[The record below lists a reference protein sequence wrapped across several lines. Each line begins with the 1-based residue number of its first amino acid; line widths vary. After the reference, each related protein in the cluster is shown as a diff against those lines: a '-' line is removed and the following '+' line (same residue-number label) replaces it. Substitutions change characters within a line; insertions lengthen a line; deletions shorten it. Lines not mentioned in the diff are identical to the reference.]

1 MTCKFKFILS
11 VPRSAT
17 ETLHRG
23 RRSVATTPFPPIAA
37 FMSKTTFFQSAVLAL
52 AFSLTSFQ
60 VIANPIDP
68 NPQVIAGQVEFE
80 GLNSEAASILQQS
93 QQAIVDYAMFN
104 VPDGSSVQFIQPN
117 SDATILNRITG
128 ADPSFIKGSIIANGQ
143 VFMVNP
149 AGVAFGPDSVIRADM
164 FMAIAGDLSNSS
176 FLQGDLD
183 FSLTGSVENQGSLSA
198 QRGVA
203 LLGRQVK
210 NTGQIVAEDGFVL
223 LASGDE
229 VLLQPNGTNL
239 AVQLDETTEAVK
251 QAGIGVENLGEVDG
265 EEIMFSAGDAF
276 ATAVRHNGVA
286 RATQSIELHSDGGRI
301 EVGGELVAG
310 TEDGGRIEVGGTDLG
325 GEGTPTAASVTISES
340 AVVDASSQG
349 EGDGGH
355 VVVWS
360 DGLTEM
366 FGGIVAVGGPSGS
379 GGYAEVS
386 GREVDFGYAGWN
398 IALGAGGEF
407 LLDPV
412 DVVIDAATAGNI
424 VQSLSG
430 GTAVSIVTSGAGADN
445 GNITVDSPIEVAS
458 VQTPATLSL
467 ISDGDIV
474 VNASLE
480 SGQVFPD
487 GSTAFSLE
495 AGGNITI
502 NENIRTGIS
511 GAESQGAVL
520 LTAGGDIN
528 LNASIDSSN
537 GPLAIRAINDISLA
551 SGNQLLTGGSG
562 SEAGLL
568 MEIVSDIG
576 AVTFNGGVIQLFGD
590 TDVYIEADQFL
601 NYSGSNLIGGPGT
614 GSWNIHLPH
623 PLGRTSVAAEGDRHQ
638 YGSLNSLNQ
647 AFYGASNGAPEDVTQ
662 NHYLFANQPTI
673 EIQAHDAEKTY
684 GNDGQPL
691 LGGGGFTAVSAD
703 LVDASAFGSVFTQ
716 DTLQTVLSGD
726 VSLSSDASATTAG
739 VGNYDIRIEGFAFP
753 NGYVPNYVIGQF
765 TVNPRAVT
773 LVANT
778 QERIYGNTMPL
789 DGTAFTVRDLGVE
802 GDSFLPNSE
811 TIVEVVL
818 SSANGGGTNTN
829 LDAGTYASDLS
840 ISQDTSSLQ
849 GSGTFSAANYSF
861 TYLPGDLVINR
872 RPISIQANQQTKYY
886 GDIDEL
892 ETDST
897 AFTIIDLDSNAD
909 LPNNDDIL
917 SVDLSS
923 LTDRDV
929 SQVSDVDTYT
939 NELRISGVTGNDAF
953 NPDNYILEYLDGD
966 YQIQARPITLTA
978 ADRSRL
984 YGDTLELGE
993 TDFILTDQGLTATE
1007 AAFELPN
1014 GETIDR
1020 VTLTSTDGRA
1030 GSTIAAAGTYDDN
1043 IIIEVGSEIGSNG
1056 FRSSNYAITLE
1067 NGEFVIEPRPV
1078 TLTATGQARVY
1089 GDDMVLSDTAFTVT
1103 DVDLDSDLPNGELID
1118 TVNLNSANGVDVTT
1132 TASAGSYTD
1141 EIQIT
1146 GQDGSAGFDASNYE
1160 LTYVDGDLVVNRRA
1174 VTLTA
1179 LQQDRIY
1186 GDPMVLDDTAF
1197 AVLDLDDDSELPNGE
1212 VIDTVSLESAAGV
1225 DSDTTAG
1232 AGFYSGNLQITGQAG
1247 SGGFDAANYDLSYV
1261 NGDLVVSQRA
1271 VTLTALQQDRIYGN
1285 ELVLDDTAFTVLD
1298 LDSDNS
1304 LPNGEVIDTVALNS
1318 VNGVDITTTSNVGTY
1333 TDEIQIVGQTGEA
1346 GTNFNAANYDLTYV
1360 AGDLVINQRAVT
1372 LTASQQERIY
1382 GNELVLDD
1390 TAFTVEDLDGGPAL
1404 PNGEVIDTVALNS
1417 VTGADLT
1424 TTANAGLYEDEIEIT
1439 GQNGSAGFEAS
1450 NYDLTYVAGDLQV
1463 NQRAVTLTALQQE
1476 RIYGDELVLDET
1488 AFTVTDLDGD
1498 NALPNEEVIDTVD
1511 LASVWAIPGTLG
1523 GVDQNTAAP
1532 VGVYADNILILDQ
1545 NGSNGFDAR
1554 NYDLSYVS
1562 ADLVVNQRAVTL
1574 TASQQER
1581 IYGNEL
1587 LLDDVAF
1594 TIRDLD
1600 GDSILPN
1607 GEVIDTVA
1615 LNSVTGVDVTTTANV
1630 GRYVDQIEITNQS
1643 GSNGFDA
1650 ANYDLSYVDGDLVVN
1665 QRAVTL
1671 TASQQERI
1679 YGDELLL
1686 DDTAFTLLDLDGDTV
1701 LPNGEVIDT
1710 VALTSA
1716 NGVDTMTTA
1725 SVGRYGDEIVI
1736 TDQTGSGGF
1745 APGNY
1750 DLSYVDGDLVVNQR
1764 AVTLTASQ
1772 QERIYGDSMA
1782 LDNTAFTLLDLDGDS
1797 VLPNGEVIDTVAL
1810 NSVTGVDVTTTSNVG
1825 TYADEIEITGQ
1836 AGSNGFSAGNYD
1848 LSYVTGDLVVNQ
1860 RAVTLTASQQERIYG
1875 DSMVLDETAFT
1886 VTDLDGDS
1894 VLPNGE
1900 AVETVAL
1907 NSVNAIDTTTTANV
1921 GGYGDE
1927 IEITGQSGSNG
1938 FDAGNYDL
1946 TYVAGDLVVNQ
1957 RAVTLT
1963 ASQQERIYGDT
1974 MVLDETA
1981 FTVTDLDGDSVL
1993 PNGEVVDTV
2002 ALNSVTGVDVTTTSN
2017 VGTYADEI
2025 EITGQAGSNG
2035 FSAGNYD
2042 LSYVNGDLVV
2052 NQRAVTLTASQ
2063 QERIYGN
2070 AMVLDDTAFTVTD
2083 LDGDSALPNGESI
2096 DTVALN
2102 SVAGVDVTTASNVG
2116 TYADEIE
2123 ITGQAGSN
2131 GFSAGNYDL
2140 SYVTGDLVVNQR
2152 AVTLTASQQERIY
2165 GDAMVLDNTAFTVTD
2180 LDGDSVLP
2188 NGEVIDTVALNSVT
2202 GIDATTTANVGG
2214 YGDEIEITG
2223 QSGSNGF
2230 DAGNYDLSYVTGDL
2244 VVNQRAVTLTA
2255 SQQERIYGDTIVL
2268 DDTAF
2273 TVTDLDGDSVLPNGE
2288 VVDTVVLNSVTGV
2301 DVTTASNVGTYADE
2315 IEITGQAGS
2324 NGFSAGNYDLSY
2336 ETGDLVVNQRA
2347 VTLTAS
2353 QQERIY
2359 GDAMVLDDTAF
2370 TVTDLDGDA
2379 VLPNGEVI
2387 DTVALNTA
2395 TGVDVVT
2402 TSNVGT
2408 YADEIAITGQ
2418 AGSNGFSAGNYDLT
2432 YVTGD
2437 LVVNQRAVTL
2447 TALQQERIYGNAMV
2461 LDDTAFRVTDLD
2473 GDAVLPNGEVVDT
2486 VVLNSVTGVDVTT
2499 TSNVGTYLDEIA
2511 ITGQAGSNGFDAGNY
2526 DLSYVEGDLVVNQRA
2541 VTLTASQQE
2550 RIYGDTMV
2558 LDTTAFTVTDL
2569 DGDSVLPNGE
2579 VVDTVALNSVT
2590 GVDVTTSSNV
2600 GTYVDEIEIT
2610 GQAGSNG
2617 FSADNYDLS
2626 YVTGDLVV
2634 NQRAVT
2640 LTASQQERIYGDAMV
2655 LDDTSFTVSDLDGDS
2670 VLPNGEVVD
2679 TVALDSVT
2687 GVDVTT
2693 TSNVGTY
2700 ADEIAITDQAG
2711 SNGFDAGNYDL
2722 TYVTGDLVVNQ
2733 RSVTLTALQQ
2743 ERGYGTSLTFDSEA
2757 FTVLD
2762 MDGDNALPNGELI
2775 ETVDLVSEGGVAQD
2789 LIAFPVRYPENLR
2802 IVDQSGSDGFLA
2814 ENYDFTYV
2822 PGDLVVKGFPQGT
2835 VLFAEGSLEAYFDLL
2850 RGVSKIEAPFGL
2862 VDSPSRVATMLLY
2875 GYPEWEKLSAA
2886 SRKWV
2891 LAMIDLTPDEKLTE
2905 QYLLFL
2911 VRQAVNEG

>member
-17 ETLHRG
+17 ETLHGG

-143 VFMVNP
+143 VFIVNP

-251 QAGIGVENLGEVDG
+251 QDGIGVENLGEVDG

-386 GREVDFGYAGWN
+386 GREVDFGYDGWN

-818 SSANGGGTNTN
+818 SSANRGGTNTN

-2655 LDDTSFTVSDLDGDS
+2655 LDDTSFTVTDLDGDS

>member
-17 ETLHRG
+17 ETLHGG

-143 VFMVNP
+143 VFIVNP

-251 QAGIGVENLGEVDG
+251 QAGVGVENLGEVDG

-386 GREVDFGYAGWN
+386 GREVDFGYDGWN

-412 DVVIDAATAGNI
+412 DVVIGATEAG
-424 VQSLSG
+424 
-430 GTAVSIVTSGAGADN
+430 SIVSLLSAGTSVTIPTTSSFDAGDATISPDPFPTEPVN
-445 GNITVDSPIEVAS
+445 SPGSITINAPIEVAT
-458 VQTPATLSL
+458 QTNPSTLRL
-467 ISDGDIV
+467 ISDGDIF

-480 SGQVFPD
+480 SGQVFPED
-487 GSTAFSLE
+487 STAFSLE

-726 VSLSSDASATTAG
+726 VSLTSDASATTAG

-849 GSGTFSAANYSF
+849 GSGTFSAANYNF

-1067 NGEFVIEPRPV
+1067 DGEFVIEPRPV

-1298 LDSDNS
+1298 LDSDHS

-1382 GNELVLDD
+1382 GNELLLDD

-1900 AVETVAL
+1900 AVDTVAL

-1974 MVLDETA
+1974 MALDETA

-2042 LSYVNGDLVV
+2042 LSYVTGDLVV

-2165 GDAMVLDNTAFTVTD
+2165 GDAMVLD
-2180 LDGDSVLP
+2180 
-2188 NGEVIDTVALNSVT
+2188 DTS
-2202 GIDATTTANVGG
+2202 
-2214 YGDEIEITG
+2214 
-2223 QSGSNGF
+2223 
-2230 DAGNYDLSYVTGDL
+2230 
-2244 VVNQRAVTLTA
+2244 
-2255 SQQERIYGDTIVL
+2255 
-2268 DDTAF
+2268 
-2273 TVTDLDGDSVLPNGE
+2273 
-2288 VVDTVVLNSVTGV
+2288 
-2301 DVTTASNVGTYADE
+2301 
-2315 IEITGQAGS
+2315 
-2324 NGFSAGNYDLSY
+2324 
-2336 ETGDLVVNQRA
+2336 
-2347 VTLTAS
+2347 
-2353 QQERIY
+2353 
-2359 GDAMVLDDTAF
+2359 F

-2387 DTVALNTA
+2387 DTVALNSV

-2418 AGSNGFSAGNYDLT
+2418 AGSNGFSAGNYDLS

-2461 LDDTAFRVTDLD
+2461 LDDTAFTVTDLD

-2655 LDDTSFTVSDLDGDS
+2655 LDDTSFTVTDLDGDS

>member
-1 MTCKFKFILS
+1 MIHKLKFNLS
-11 VPRSAT
+11 VPRRAT
-17 ETLHRG
+17 ETPNGEHRHA
-23 RRSVATTPFPPIAA
+23 ATTPFPPVPIS
-37 FMSKTTFFQSAVLAL
+37 MSQSTFFLSVVLTL

-60 VIANPIDP
+60 GIANPIDP

-143 VFMVNP
+143 VFIVNP
-149 AGVAFGPDSVIRADM
+149 AGVTFGPDSVIRADM

-251 QAGIGVENLGEVDG
+251 QAGVGVENLGEVDG

-310 TEDGGRIEVGGTDLG
+310 TEDGGRIEIGGTDLG

-366 FGGIVAVGGPSGS
+366 FGGISAVGGQSGS

-386 GREVDFGYAGWN
+386 GREVDFGYNGWN

-445 GNITVDSPIEVAS
+445 GNITVDSPIEVPS
-458 VQTPATLSL
+458 VQTPATLRL

-520 LTAGGDIN
+520 LTAVGDIN
-528 LNASIDSSN
+528 LNASVDSSN
-537 GPLAIRAINDISLA
+537 GPLAIRARNDISLA
-551 SGNQLLTGGSG
+551 SGNQLLTGGSN

-590 TDVYIEADQFL
+590 TDVYIEAEQFL

-623 PLGRTSVAAEGDRHQ
+623 PLGRTSQAAAGERHQ

-647 AFYGASNGAPEDVTQ
+647 AIYGSSNGAPQDISQ
-662 NHYLFANQPTI
+662 NQYLFAYQPVI
-673 EIQAHDAEKTY
+673 EIHANDAEKTY
-684 GNDGQPL
+684 GNDGEPL
-691 LGGGGFTAVSAD
+691 LGGGGFTAVTAD

-726 VSLSSDASATTAG
+726 YTLSSDAAATTTG
-739 VGNYDIRIEGFAFP
+739 VGTYNINIGGFEFP
-753 NGYVPNYVIGQF
+753 NGYLPNYQVGTF
-765 TVNPRAVT
+765 TVNARPVT
-773 LVANT
+773 LVANP
-778 QERIYGNTMPL
+778 QERIYGDTMQL
-789 DGTAFTVRDLGVE
+789 DPTAFTVRDLGVE

-818 SSANGGGTNTN
+818 SSANGGGTNADLGVGTNTN
-829 LDAGTYASDLS
+829 LDAGTYVSDLS

-872 RPISIQANQQTKYY
+872 RAVSIQANQQNKYY
-886 GDIDEL
+886 GDIDVL
-892 ETDST
+892 DRDST
-897 AFTIIDLDSNAD
+897 AFTIIDLDLDAD

-939 NELRISGVTGNDAF
+939 NELRISGVTGNDTF

-993 TDFILTDQGLTATE
+993 TDFDLADFGLTEPE

-1014 GETIDR
+1014 GETIDT
-1020 VTLTSTDGRA
+1020 VTLTSRDGRA
-1030 GSTIAAAGTYDDN
+1030 GSTIDAAGAYVDN
-1043 IIIEVGSEIGSNG
+1043 IFIEVGSEIGSNG

-1067 NGEFVIEPRPV
+1067 EGEFVIEPRPI

-1103 DVDLDSDLPNGELID
+1103 DVDLDGDLPNGELID
-1118 TVNLNSANGVDVTT
+1118 TVNLNSATGVDVTT

-1146 GQDGSAGFDASNYE
+1146 GQDGSAGFDALNYE

-1179 LQQDRIY
+1179 LQQERIY
-1186 GDPMVLDDTAF
+1186 GDPIVLDDTAF

-1225 DSDTTAG
+1225 DLDTTAG

-1261 NGDLVVSQRA
+1261 NGDLVVNQRA

-1298 LDSDNS
+1298 LDGNS
-1304 LPNGEVIDTVALNS
+1304 ELPNGEVIDTVTLNS
-1318 VNGVDITTTSNVGTY
+1318 VNGVDVATTSNVGTY

-1360 AGDLVINQRAVT
+1360 AGDLVVNQRAIT

-1382 GNELVLDD
+1382 GDELLLDN
-1390 TAFTVEDLDGGPAL
+1390 TAFTLLDLDADTVL
-1404 PNGEVIDTVALNS
+1404 PNGEVIDTVVLNS

-1424 TTANAGLYEDEIEIT
+1424 TTANAGLYENEIEIT
-1439 GQNGSAGFEAS
+1439 GQNGSAGFDAS

-1476 RIYGDELVLDET
+1476 RIYGDELVLDAT

-1498 NALPNEEVIDTVD
+1498 NVLPNEEVIDTVD
-1511 LASVWAIPGTLG
+1511 LTSVWAIPGTLG
-1523 GVDQNTAAP
+1523 GVDQNRAAP
-1532 VGVYADNILILDQ
+1532 VGVYADNIQILGQ

-1594 TIRDLD
+1594 TVRDLD

-1665 QRAVTL
+1665 HRAVTL

-1716 NGVDTMTTA
+1716 NGVDTRTTA

-1772 QERIYGDSMA
+1772 QQRIYGDSMV
-1782 LDNTAFTLLDLDGDS
+1782 LDETAFTLLDLDGDN
-1797 VLPNGEVIDTVAL
+1797 VLPNGEVIDTVTL
-1810 NSVTGVDVTTTSNVG
+1810 NSVAGVDVTTTADVAA
-1825 TYADEIEITGQ
+1825 YADEIEITGQ

-1875 DSMVLDETAFT
+1875 DAMVLDETAFT

-1900 AVETVAL
+1900 AVDTVAL
-1907 NSVNAIDTTTTANV
+1907 NSVNAIDATTTANV

-1981 FTVTDLDGDSVL
+1981 FTVIDLDGDSVL

-2002 ALNSVTGVDVTTTSN
+2002 ALNSVTGVDVTTASN

-2035 FSAGNYD
+2035 FSASNYD
-2042 LSYVNGDLVV
+2042 LSYVTGDLVV
-2052 NQRAVTLTASQ
+2052 NQRAVTLTALQ

-2102 SVAGVDVTTASNVG
+2102 SVAGVDVTTTSNVG

-2131 GFSAGNYDL
+2131 GFSASNYDL

-2165 GDAMVLDNTAFTVTD
+2165 GDAMVLDETAFTVTD
-2180 LDGDSVLP
+2180 LDGDSMLP

-2214 YGDEIEITG
+2214 YGDEI
-2223 QSGSNGF
+2223 
-2230 DAGNYDLSYVTGDL
+2230 
-2244 VVNQRAVTLTA
+2244 
-2255 SQQERIYGDTIVL
+2255 
-2268 DDTAF
+2268 
-2273 TVTDLDGDSVLPNGE
+2273 
-2288 VVDTVVLNSVTGV
+2288 
-2301 DVTTASNVGTYADE
+2301 
-2315 IEITGQAGS
+2315 
-2324 NGFSAGNYDLSY
+2324 
-2336 ETGDLVVNQRA
+2336 
-2347 VTLTAS
+2347 
-2353 QQERIY
+2353 
-2359 GDAMVLDDTAF
+2359 
-2370 TVTDLDGDA
+2370 
-2379 VLPNGEVI
+2379 
-2387 DTVALNTA
+2387 
-2395 TGVDVVT
+2395 
-2402 TSNVGT
+2402 
-2408 YADEIAITGQ
+2408 
-2418 AGSNGFSAGNYDLT
+2418 
-2432 YVTGD
+2432 
-2437 LVVNQRAVTL
+2437 
-2447 TALQQERIYGNAMV
+2447 
-2461 LDDTAFRVTDLD
+2461 
-2473 GDAVLPNGEVVDT
+2473 
-2486 VVLNSVTGVDVTT
+2486 
-2499 TSNVGTYLDEIA
+2499 A

-2526 DLSYVEGDLVVNQRA
+2526 DLSYVEGDLIVNQRA

-2558 LDTTAFTVTDL
+2558 LDETAFTLTDL
-2569 DGDSVLPNGE
+2569 DGDTVLPNGE

-2590 GVDVTTSSNV
+2590 GVDVTTTNNV
-2600 GTYVDEIEIT
+2600 GTYVDEITIT
-2610 GQAGSNG
+2610 GQAGTNG
-2617 FSADNYDLS
+2617 FSAGNYDLT

-2634 NQRAVT
+2634 NQRALT

-2655 LDDTSFTVSDLDGDS
+2655 LDETAFALTDLDGDS
-2670 VLPNGEVVD
+2670 VLPNGEVIG
-2679 TVALDSVT
+2679 TVVLNSVN
-2687 GVDVTT
+2687 GVDVTS
-2693 TSNVGTY
+2693 TSNAGTY
-2700 ADEIAITDQAG
+2700 ADEIEIIGQSG

-2789 LIAFPVRYPENLR
+2789 LIALPVRYPENLR
-2802 IVDQSGSDGFLA
+2802 IVDQSGTDGFLA

-2835 VLFAEGSLEAYFDLL
+2835 VLFAEGSLEGYFDLL

-2862 VDSPSRVATMLLY
+2862 VDSPSRMATMLLY

>member
-17 ETLHRG
+17 ETLHGG

-143 VFMVNP
+143 VFIVNP

-386 GREVDFGYAGWN
+386 GREVDFGYDGWN

-917 SVDLSS
+917 SVNLSS

-1382 GNELVLDD
+1382 GNELVLDN

-2655 LDDTSFTVSDLDGDS
+2655 LDDTSFTVTDLDGDS

>member
-17 ETLHRG
+17 ETLHGG

-818 SSANGGGTNTN
+818 SSANRGGTNTN

>member
-17 ETLHRG
+17 ETLHGG

-149 AGVAFGPDSVIRADM
+149 AGVTFGPDSVIRADM

-176 FLQGDLD
+176 FLQGDLN
-183 FSLTGSVENQGSLSA
+183 FSLTGSVENQGALSA

-251 QAGIGVENLGEVDG
+251 QAGVGVENLGEVDG

-386 GREVDFGYAGWN
+386 GREVDFGYDGWN

-412 DVVIDAATAGNI
+412 DVVIGATEAG
-424 VQSLSG
+424 
-430 GTAVSIVTSGAGADN
+430 SIVSLLSAGTSVTIPTTSSFDAGDATISPDPFPTEPVN
-445 GNITVDSPIEVAS
+445 SPGSITINAPIEVAT
-458 VQTPATLSL
+458 QTNPSTLRL
-467 ISDGDIV
+467 ISDGDIF

-480 SGQVFPD
+480 SGQVFPED
-487 GSTAFSLE
+487 STAFSLE

-726 VSLSSDASATTAG
+726 VSLTSDASATTAG

-778 QERIYGNTMPL
+778 QERIYGDTMPL

-849 GSGTFSAANYSF
+849 GSGTFSAANYNF

-1067 NGEFVIEPRPV
+1067 DGEFVIEPRPV

-1103 DVDLDSDLPNGELID
+1103 DIDLDSDLPNGELID
-1118 TVNLNSANGVDVTT
+1118 TVNLNSATGVDVTT

-1382 GNELVLDD
+1382 GNELLLDD

-1782 LDNTAFTLLDLDGDS
+1782 LDDTAFTLLDLDGDS

-2042 LSYVNGDLVV
+2042 LSYV
-2052 NQRAVTLTASQ
+2052 
-2063 QERIYGN
+2063 
-2070 AMVLDDTAFTVTD
+2070 
-2083 LDGDSALPNGESI
+2083 
-2096 DTVALN
+2096 
-2102 SVAGVDVTTASNVG
+2102 
-2116 TYADEIE
+2116 
-2123 ITGQAGSN
+2123 
-2131 GFSAGNYDL
+2131 
-2140 SYVTGDLVVNQR
+2140 TGDLVVNQR

-2202 GIDATTTANVGG
+2202 GIDATTTSNVGG

-2301 DVTTASNVGTYADE
+2301 DVTTASNVGAYADE
-2315 IEITGQAGS
+2315 IAITGQVGS

-2336 ETGDLVVNQRA
+2336 VTGDLVVNQRA

-2359 GDAMVLDDTAF
+2359 GDAMVLDDTSF

-2387 DTVALNTA
+2387 DTVALNSV

-2418 AGSNGFSAGNYDLT
+2418 AGSNGFSAGNYDLS

-2461 LDDTAFRVTDLD
+2461 LDDTAFTVTDLD
-2473 GDAVLPNGEVVDT
+2473 GDAVLPNGEVVDN
-2486 VVLNSVTGVDVTT
+2486 VALNSVTGVDVTT

-2526 DLSYVEGDLVVNQRA
+2526 DLSYVEGDLVVNQRP

-2558 LDTTAFTVTDL
+2558 LDNTAFTVTDL
-2569 DGDSVLPNGE
+2569 DGDSVLPNSE

-2590 GVDVTTSSNV
+2590 GVDVTTTSNV

-2655 LDDTSFTVSDLDGDS
+2655 LDDTSFTVTDLDGDS

-2687 GVDVTT
+2687 GVDITT

-2762 MDGDNALPNGELI
+2762 MDGDNVLPNGELI
-2775 ETVDLVSEGGVAQD
+2775 ETVDLVSEDGVAQD

>member
-251 QAGIGVENLGEVDG
+251 QDGIGVENLGEVDG

-2461 LDDTAFRVTDLD
+2461 LDDTAFTVTDLD

-2655 LDDTSFTVSDLDGDS
+2655 LDDTSFTVTDLDGDS

>member
-17 ETLHRG
+17 ETLHGG

-2655 LDDTSFTVSDLDGDS
+2655 LDDTSFTVTDLDGDS

>member
-17 ETLHRG
+17 ETLHGG

-386 GREVDFGYAGWN
+386 GRDVDFGYAGWN

-1212 VIDTVSLESAAGV
+1212 VIDKVSLESAAGV

-2461 LDDTAFRVTDLD
+2461 LDDTAFTVTDLD

-2655 LDDTSFTVSDLDGDS
+2655 LDDTSFTVTDLDGDS

>member
-17 ETLHRG
+17 ETLHGG

-143 VFMVNP
+143 VFIVNP

-2655 LDDTSFTVSDLDGDS
+2655 LDDTSFTVTDLDGDS